1 MRTVTKIAQLDKV
14 LSEWCDRGE
23 RIALVPTMGNLHAG
37 HLSLVERAKSMAARA
52 VVAVFV
58 NPMQFDRA
66 EDLEAYPRTLT
77 DDQRKLEGLE
87 TDLLFAPDFAE
98 IYPHGTD
105 NSTYVD
111 VPGLSN
117 ILCGASRPGHFRGV
131 ATVVVKLFNLVR
143 PQVAVFGE
151 KDYQQLLLLRRVARD
166 LNLPVEIAGVATQRE
181 PDGLAMSS
189 RNSYLTPAE
198 RELAPSLYATLNE
211 MADRI
216 REGERD
222 YRGLDMLGAQRLK
235 LLGFRPDYVS
245 ICRQQDLA
253 EAEASDGE
261 LVMLAAVFL
270 GRTRLIDNIALSLND
285 TR

>member
-1 MRTVTKIAQLDKV
+1 MLTVTKIAQLDSV
-14 LSEWCDRGE
+14 LSEWRDGGE

-37 HLSLVERAKSMAARA
+37 HLSLVERAKSKATRA
-52 VVAVFV
+52 VVTVFV

-66 EDLEAYPRTLT
+66 EDLVAYPRTLR
-77 DDQRKLEGLE
+77 DDQYKLEGLE

-105 NSTYVD
+105 NTTYVD

-117 ILCGASRPGHFRGV
+117 ILCGANRAGHFRGV

-143 PQVAVFGE
+143 PHVAVFGE
-151 KDYQQLLLLRRVARD
+151 KDYQQLLLIRRVVGD
-166 LNLPVEIAGVATQRE
+166 LNLPVEIIGVATQRE

-189 RNSYLTPAE
+189 RNSYLTPGE
-198 RELAPSLYATLNE
+198 RERAPSLYATLNE
-211 MADRI
+211 TVDRI

-222 YRGLDMLGAQRLK
+222 YRELETLGVQRLK

-253 EAEASDGE
+253 EAEASDAD
-261 LVMLAAVFL
+261 LVILAAVYL
-270 GRTRLIDNIALSLND
+270 GRARLIDNIVLNLND
-285 TR
+285 AF